1 MTGVSGVNGIDEE
14 TLYYQY
20 LINHN
25 SASTMLNAL
34 SGDSSDDDSMLSG
47 ISSLSGL
54 SGLSGTSG
62 LSGLSGVSQDSSFAT
77 ILQSYLTKAI
87 HSQNDSAQDA
97 QMAEKLSDVLQEAA
111 KTEDTSNTTYKTVQ
125 ELYEYFTE
133 KMSGTAASL
142 INGSAAAQ
150 STNSTNN
157 TNSTQNSTSAQST
170 AEQMNQAALVG
181 QEFDFSTIDS
191 IVEQMFSESTPLS

>member
-1 MTGVSGVNGIDEE
+1 MAGVSGVNGIDEE

-87 HSQNDSAQDA
+87 HSQNDSA

>member
-1 MTGVSGVNGIDEE
+1 MAGVSGVNGIDEE

-20 LINHN
+20 MINHN

-87 HSQNDSAQDA
+87 YSQNDSAQDA

-142 INGSAAAQ
+142 INSSAAAQ
-150 STNSTNN
+150 RTNSTNN
-157 TNSTQNSTSAQST
+157 TNSTQNSTSAKST

>member
-1 MTGVSGVNGIDEE
+1 MAGVSGVNGIDEE

-62 LSGLSGVSQDSSFAT
+62 LSGLSGVSQDT
-77 ILQSYLTKAI
+77 
-87 HSQNDSAQDA
+87 H
-97 QMAEKLSDVLQEAA
+97 
-111 KTEDTSNTTYKTVQ
+111 
-125 ELYEYFTE
+125 ELC
-133 KMSGTAASL
+133 
-142 INGSAAAQ
+142 N
-150 STNSTNN
+150 
-157 TNSTQNSTSAQST
+157 
-170 AEQMNQAALVG
+170 
-181 QEFDFSTIDS
+181 
-191 IVEQMFSESTPLS
+191 

>member
-1 MTGVSGVNGIDEE
+1 
-14 TLYYQY
+14 
-20 LINHN
+20 
-25 SASTMLNAL
+25 
-34 SGDSSDDDSMLSG
+34 
-47 ISSLSGL
+47 
-54 SGLSGTSG
+54 
-62 LSGLSGVSQDSSFAT
+62 
-77 ILQSYLTKAI
+77 
-87 HSQNDSAQDA
+87 
-97 QMAEKLSDVLQEAA
+97 MAEKLSDVLQEAA

-170 AEQMNQAALVG
+170 AEQMNQAALAG

>member
-1 MTGVSGVNGIDEE
+1 MAGVSGVNGIDEE

-62 LSGLSGVSQDSSFAT
+62 LSGVSQDSSFAT

-111 KTEDTSNTTYKTVQ
+111 KTEDTSKTTYKTVQ

-170 AEQMNQAALVG
+170 AEQMNQATLVG

>member
-1 MTGVSGVNGIDEE
+1 MAGVSGVNGIDEE

-34 SGDSSDDDSMLSG
+34 SGDSSDDDSISSG
-47 ISSLSGL
+47 ISSLCCL

-125 ELYEYFTE
+125 ELDEYFTE

>member
-1 MTGVSGVNGIDEE
+1 MAGVSGVNGIDEE

-77 ILQSYLTKAI
+77 ILQSYLTRAI

-150 STNSTNN
+150 STNN

>member
-1 MTGVSGVNGIDEE
+1 MAGVSGVNGIDEE

-62 LSGLSGVSQDSSFAT
+62 FSGLSSVSQDSSFAT

-142 INGSAAAQ
+142 INGSVAAQ

>member
-1 MTGVSGVNGIDEE
+1 
-14 TLYYQY
+14 
-20 LINHN
+20 
-25 SASTMLNAL
+25 ML
-34 SGDSSDDDSMLSG
+34 
-47 ISSLSGL
+47 
-54 SGLSGTSG
+54 
-62 LSGLSGVSQDSSFAT
+62 VQDSSFAT

-157 TNSTQNSTSAQST
+157 TNSTQNSMSAQST
-170 AEQMNQAALVG
+170 AEQMNQAALAG

>member
-1 MTGVSGVNGIDEE
+1 MKPKKKTAGKSEKRKFHPLRRQIEFWFIGLFLLSMVITTVINGLFLEH
-14 TLYYQY
+14 YY
-20 LINHN
+20 
-25 SASTMLNAL
+25 
-34 SGDSSDDDSMLSG
+34 
-47 ISSLSGL
+47 ISKK
-54 SGLSGTSG
+54 T
-62 LSGLSGVSQDSSFAT
+62 
-77 ILQSYLTKAI
+77 
-87 HSQNDSAQDA
+87 
-97 QMAEKLSDVLQEAA
+97 DVLQEAA

>member
-1 MTGVSGVNGIDEE
+1 MAGVSGVNGIDEE

-47 ISSLSGL
+47 ISS
-54 SGLSGTSG
+54 

-157 TNSTQNSTSAQST
+157 INSTQNSTSAQST
-170 AEQMNQAALVG
+170 AEQMNQAALAG